1 MVEREEMFKRFIDT
15 LCRSSSV
22 KEVYLVGSR
31 ARGDHTPSSDF
42 DIAVV
47 TENDDIID
55 VAEHVSSLRKEPVPL
70 DVIVLRRE
78 DLENPL
84 YKEMLRNKRKLC

>member
-1 MVEREEMFKRFIDT
+1 MVKKEEMFKRFIDT

-31 ARGDHTPSSDF
+31 ARGDHKPSSDF
-42 DIAVV
+42 DIVVV
-47 TENDDIID
+47 TENVDIID

-70 DVIVLRRE
+70 DIIVLRSE

-84 YKEMLRNKRKLC
+84 YKEMLRNKRRLC